1 MNYTMASMD
10 EIIRDLQNG
19 KMVIVVDDPGR
30 ENEGDLIM
38 AAQFAD
44 TAGINFMTKYGRG
57 LICTPMLREDLH
69 RLQIPPMVAE
79 NTDNHQTAF
88 TVSVDHISTTT
99 GISPAERAATIRHL
113 LEPQAHAAD
122 FRRPGHV
129 FPLVYRDGGV
139 LVRRGHTEASIDLL
153 RIAGLQPAA
162 VICEVTADN
171 GEMMRLPEL
180 IEFARTHDLHII
192 SVEDII
198 AHRKQHEPL
207 VQCVASSLLPTQ
219 YGYFTLHVYEDV
231 LDSFNHLAIVKG
243 DVRNRDN
250 VLVRIHSEC
259 LTGDVFGSKR
269 CDCGEQLHAALQR
282 IEKEGEGAII
292 YMRQEG
298 RGIGLVNKIKAYHLQ
313 EEGMDTVEAN
323 EQLGFAPD
331 LREYS
336 LSAKI
341 IEDLGIRSIR
351 LLTNNPDKIEGLQEY
366 GIKIETREPITV
378 PANEYNKDY
387 LHTKELKMGHQF

>member
-1 MNYTMASMD
+1 MNYIMATMD
-10 EIIRDLQNG
+10 EIISDLQQG
-19 KMVIVVDDPGR
+19 KMIVVVDDPSR
-30 ENEGDLIM
+30 ENEGDLVM

-44 TAGINFMTKYGRG
+44 TEAVNFMTKYGRG
-57 LICTPMLREDLH
+57 IICVPMLQHDLQ
-69 RLQIPPMVAE
+69 RLQIPPMVTE

-88 TVSVDHISTTT
+88 TVSVDHVETTT
-99 GISPAERAATIRHL
+99 GVSPAERALTIRQL
-113 LEPQAHAAD
+113 LNPQAHSGE

-129 FPLVYRDGGV
+129 FPLIYRDGGV

-153 RIAGLQPAA
+153 RIAGLYPAS
-162 VICEVTADN
+162 VICEITADN
-171 GEMMRLPEL
+171 GDMMRRKEL
-180 IEFARTHDLHII
+180 ANFCDTHRLHMI
-192 SVEDII
+192 SVADII
-198 AHRKQHEPL
+198 VYRKQHEPL
-207 VQCVASSLLPTQ
+207 VKCVASSKLPTA
-219 YGYFTLHVYEDV
+219 YGNFTLYVYEDV

-269 CDCGEQLHAALQR
+269 CDCGEQLHAALRR
-282 IEKEGEGAII
+282 IDREGAGAVI

-298 RGIGLVNKIKAYHLQ
+298 RGIGLVNKIKAYRLQ
-313 EEGMDTVEAN
+313 ETGMDTVEAN
-323 EQLGFAPD
+323 ERLGFAPD

-341 IEDLGIRSIR
+341 IEDLGIHSIR
-351 LLTNNPDKIEGLQEY
+351 LLTNNPDKIEGLHEY
-366 GIKIETREPITV
+366 GITIASREPITV
-378 PANEYNKDY
+378 PANEYNKEY

>member
-1 MNYTMASMD
+1 M
-10 EIIRDLQNG
+10 
-19 KMVIVVDDPGR
+19 
-30 ENEGDLIM
+30 
-38 AAQFAD
+38 
-44 TAGINFMTKYGRG
+44 
-57 LICTPMLREDLH
+57 
-69 RLQIPPMVAE
+69 
-79 NTDNHQTAF
+79 
-88 TVSVDHISTTT
+88 
-99 GISPAERAATIRHL
+99 
-113 LEPQAHAAD
+113 
-122 FRRPGHV
+122 
-129 FPLVYRDGGV
+129 
-139 LVRRGHTEASIDLL
+139 
-153 RIAGLQPAA
+153 
-162 VICEVTADN
+162 
-171 GEMMRLPEL
+171 
-180 IEFARTHDLHII
+180 
-192 SVEDII
+192 
-198 AHRKQHEPL
+198 
-207 VQCVASSLLPTQ
+207 
-219 YGYFTLHVYEDV
+219 
-231 LDSFNHLAIVKG
+231 
-243 DVRNRDN
+243 
-250 VLVRIHSEC
+250 
-259 LTGDVFGSKR
+259 
-269 CDCGEQLHAALQR
+269 QR